1 SILITNSDRFNVFAT
16 VLNDSV
22 LKEME
27 LGQSI
32 SRLQMRRRLAFQREV
47 VDEVSCFQ
55 YPSPLQRE
63 PITLKNY
70 SISLVMYC
78 TLRFPLPLHVP
89 RARTMASCKPK
100 RRRVEHLRCCAQS
113 RLREGDED
121 EGEEE
126 ADYKSGRVQGV
137 VSIVVE
143 RYGNGSSK
151 RYLLDDDDDSPL
163 QGFLEEREPK
173 PGNKSQELNSAETNT
188 LWLPDV
194 VKDFVFPTGFPGSV
208 SDDYLDYMLW
218 QFPTN
223 VTGWICNAVGVG
235 SFSGTSAAATA
246 AASAA
251 AIRWVSKDG
260 IGALGRLL
268 IGGRFGSLFDDDPKQ
283 WRMYADLIGSAGSF
297 FDLATQLYPTQFLLL
312 ASTGNLAKAVARG
325 LRDPSFRV
333 IQNHFAISGNLGEVA
348 AKEEVW
354 EVAAQLIGLGLG
366 IMIIDTPGLVKSFP
380 FVSLT
385 WTSIR
390 LVHLWLRYQ
399 SLAVLQFNTVNLKR
413 ARILVQSHVTHSVVP
428 GFVDCNK
435 RENILLWQRFMK
447 PRIIFGVSLEEVSG
461 LEKSVYK
468 VKALL
473 KMYTREKYILTLNK
487 LNKDTDYLRSIWDKA
502 KLREHRFF
510 TLLERV
516 NATSRDVLRCL
527 WQAYWLYE
535 NMEQSFKDK
544 DSVFHWL
551 KQSLSEMDNK
561 FDDFLVKL
569 DTAGWNLRESN
580 LKIPNHILIDHEST
594 IPP

>member
-1 SILITNSDRFNVFAT
+1 MN
-16 VLNDSV
+16 
-22 LKEME
+22 
-27 LGQSI
+27 
-32 SRLQMRRRLAFQREV
+32 
-47 VDEVSCFQ
+47 
-55 YPSPLQRE
+55 
-63 PITLKNY
+63 
-70 SISLVMYC
+70 C
-78 TLRFPLPLHVP
+78 TLRLPLPHHIP
-89 RARTMASCKPK
+89 RTRTTSSCKPK

-113 RLREGDED
+113 DD
-121 EGEEE
+121 
-126 ADYKSGRVQGV
+126 KKRVEGV

-143 RYGNGSSK
+143 RYGNGTSK
-151 RYLLDDDDDSPL
+151 RYLLNDDDDSPL

-173 PGNKSQELNSAETNT
+173 PDNKSHSSETSNT

-223 VTGWICNAVGVG
+223 VTGWMCNVLVTSSLLKAVGVG
-235 SFSGTSAAATA
+235 SFSGTSPAATA

-283 WRMYADLIGSAGSF
+283 WRMYADFIGSAGSF

-366 IMIIDTPGLVKSFP
+366 ILIIDTPGLVKSFP

-399 SLAVLQFNTVNLKR
+399 SLAVLRFNTINLKR
-413 ARILVQSHVTHSVVP
+413 ARILVQSHVVHSVVP
-428 GFVDCNK
+428 GYVDCNK
-435 RENILLWQRFMK
+435 RENILVWQRFMK
-447 PRIIFGVSLEEVSG
+447 PRIIFGVSLEDVSG
-461 LEKSVYK
+461 LEKSVLK

-473 KMYTREKYILTLNK
+473 KIYAKEKYILTLNK
-487 LNKDTDYLRSIWDKA
+487 LDEDTEFSVSFK
-502 KLREHRFF
+502 
-510 TLLERV
+510 V

-535 NMEQSFKDK
+535 NMEESLKNK
-544 DSVFHWL
+544 DSVFNWL

-561 FDDFLVKL
+561 FDDFLFKL
-569 DTAGWNLRESN
+569 DTAGWNLSESN
-580 LKIPNHILIDHEST
+580 LKIPNHILIDQEES
-594 IPP
+594 IPF

>member
-1 SILITNSDRFNVFAT
+1 
-16 VLNDSV
+16 
-22 LKEME
+22 MH
-27 LGQSI
+27 
-32 SRLQMRRRLAFQREV
+32 
-47 VDEVSCFQ
+47 
-55 YPSPLQRE
+55 
-63 PITLKNY
+63 
-70 SISLVMYC
+70 C
-78 TLRFPLPLHVP
+78 TLRLPLPLHIP
-89 RARTMASCKPK
+89 RTRTTSSSKPK
-100 RRRVEHLRCCAQS
+100 RRRVEEHYLRCRCAQS
-113 RLREGDED
+113 S
-121 EGEEE
+121 EEE
-126 ADYKSGRVQGV
+126 GTDDKSVRVEGV

-143 RYGNGSSK
+143 RYGNGTSKRSSAFNAFPQDFK
-151 RYLLDDDDDSPL
+151 LTCLVCRYLLDDDDSPL

-173 PGNKSQELNSAETNT
+173 PDTNSNSSETNT
-188 LWLPDV
+188 VWVPDV

-223 VTGWICNAVGVG
+223 VTGWMCNAVGVG
-235 SFSGTSAAATA
+235 SFSGSSPAATA

-251 AIRWVSKDG
+251 AIRFSFMPLLSHVVLFWLLWFCLYCRWVSKDG

-283 WRMYADLIGSAGSF
+283 WRMYADFIGSAGSF
-297 FDLATQLYPTQFLLL
+297 FDLATQLYPSQFLLL

-354 EVAAQLIGLGLG
+354 EVGAQLIGLGLG
-366 IMIIDTPGLVKSFP
+366 ILIIDTPGLVKSFP

-399 SLAVLQFNTVNLKR
+399 SLAVLRFDTINLKR
-413 ARILVQSHVTHSVVP
+413 ARILIQSHVMHSVVP
-428 GFVDCNK
+428 GYVECNK
-435 RENILLWQRFMK
+435 RENILVWQRFMK

-461 LEKSVYK
+461 LEKSVFK

-473 KMYTREKYILTLNK
+473 KIYTKEKYILTLNK
-487 LNKDTDYLRSIWDKA
+487 LNKDTEFSVSFK
-502 KLREHRFF
+502 
-510 TLLERV
+510 V

-535 NMEQSFKDK
+535 NMEESLKNK

-551 KQSLSEMDNK
+551 KQSLSEMENK
-561 FDDFLVKL
+561 FDDFLFKL
-569 DTAGWNLRESN
+569 DTAGWNLGESN
-580 LKIPNHILIDHEST
+580 LKIPNHILIDLES
-594 IPP
+594 IPL

>member
-1 SILITNSDRFNVFAT
+1 MT
-16 VLNDSV
+16 
-22 LKEME
+22 
-27 LGQSI
+27 
-32 SRLQMRRRLAFQREV
+32 
-47 VDEVSCFQ
+47 SCQ
-55 YPSPLQRE
+55 
-63 PITLKNY
+63 
-70 SISLVMYC
+70 
-78 TLRFPLPLHVP
+78 
-89 RARTMASCKPK
+89 PK
-100 RRRVEHLRCCAQS
+100 RRRVEHLRCSAQPS
-113 RLREGDED
+113 SIREDDED
-121 EGEEE
+121 
-126 ADYKSGRVQGV
+126 ADDRRVGV
-137 VSIVVE
+137 ERRISIVVE
-143 RYGNGSSK
+143 RYGNGTSK
-151 RYLLDDDDDSPL
+151 RYFLDDDDSPL
-163 QGFLEEREPK
+163 QGILEERETK
-173 PGNKSQELNSAETNT
+173 PDNNSQSSNSSETNI

-194 VKDFVFPTGFPGSV
+194 VRDFVFPSGFPGSV

-223 VTGWICNAVGVG
+223 ITGWICNVLVTSSLLKAVGVG

-283 WRMYADLIGSAGSF
+283 WRMYADFIGSAGSF
-297 FDLATQLYPTQFLLL
+297 FDLATQLYPSQFLLL

-354 EVAAQLIGLGLG
+354 EVAAQLIGLGFG
-366 IMIIDTPGLVKSFP
+366 ILIIDTPGLVKSFP
-380 FVSLT
+380 FVLLT

-413 ARILVQSHVTHSVVP
+413 ARIIVESHVVHSVVP
-428 GFVDCNK
+428 GYVDCNK

-447 PRIIFGVSLEEVSG
+447 PRIIFGVSLEELSG
-461 LEKSVYK
+461 LEKSVSK

-473 KMYTREKYILTLNK
+473 KMYTKEKYILTLNK
-487 LNKDTDYLRSIWDKA
+487 LNKDTEFSVSFK
-502 KLREHRFF
+502 
-510 TLLERV
+510 V

-527 WQAYWLYE
+527 WQAYWLEE
-535 NMEQSFKDK
+535 NMEESFKDK

-561 FDDFLVKL
+561 FDDFLFKL

-580 LKIPNHILIDHEST
+580 LKVPNQVLIDQES
-594 IPP
+594 IPF

>member
-1 SILITNSDRFNVFAT
+1 
-16 VLNDSV
+16 
-22 LKEME
+22 
-27 LGQSI
+27 
-32 SRLQMRRRLAFQREV
+32 
-47 VDEVSCFQ
+47 
-55 YPSPLQRE
+55 
-63 PITLKNY
+63 
-70 SISLVMYC
+70 MYR

-89 RARTMASCKPK
+89 RTRTMASCKPK
-100 RRRVEHLRCCAQS
+100 RRRVEHLRCCAQY
-113 RLREGDED
+113 RLREGEED

-126 ADYKSGRVQGV
+126 ANDKRVQGL

-143 RYGNGSSK
+143 RYGNGTSK
-151 RYLLDDDDDSPL
+151 RYLLDDDDSPL
-163 QGFLEEREPK
+163 RGFLEEREPK
-173 PGNKSQELNSAETNT
+173 PDDKSQESNSSETNM

-223 VTGWICNAVGVG
+223 ITGWICNVLVTSSLLKAVGVG

-283 WRMYADLIGSAGSF
+283 WRMYADFIGSAGSF
-297 FDLATQLYPTQFLLL
+297 FDLATQLYPAQFLLL

-366 IMIIDTPGLVKSFP
+366 ILIIDTPGLVKSFP

-385 WTSIR
+385 WTSTR

-399 SLAVLQFNTVNLKR
+399 SLAVLQFKTVNLKR
-413 ARILVQSHVTHSVVP
+413 ARILVQSHVVHSVVP
-428 GFVDCNK
+428 GYVDCNK

-461 LEKSVYK
+461 LEKSVSK
-468 VKALL
+468 VKAFL
-473 KMYTREKYILTLNK
+473 MIYTKEKYILTLNK
-487 LNKDTDYLRSIWDKA
+487 DTEFSVTFK
-502 KLREHRFF
+502 
-510 TLLERV
+510 V

-535 NMEQSFKDK
+535 NMEQSFEDK

-551 KQSLSEMDNK
+551 KQSLSEMDKK
-561 FDDFLVKL
+561 FDDFLFKL
-569 DTAGWNLRESN
+569 NTAGWNLRESN
-580 LKIPNHILIDHEST
+580 LKIPNHILIDHESM
-594 IPP
+594 IPL

>member
-1 SILITNSDRFNVFAT
+1 
-16 VLNDSV
+16 
-22 LKEME
+22 
-27 LGQSI
+27 
-32 SRLQMRRRLAFQREV
+32 
-47 VDEVSCFQ
+47 
-55 YPSPLQRE
+55 
-63 PITLKNY
+63 
-70 SISLVMYC
+70 MYC
-78 TLRFPLPLHVP
+78 TLRFPLPLHI
-89 RARTMASCKPK
+89 ARTRTITSCKPK
-100 RRRVEHLRCCAQS
+100 RRRVDHLRCCAKPS
-113 RLREGDED
+113 LREDDED
-121 EGEEE
+121 EGEE
-126 ADYKSGRVQGV
+126 DSDDRRVGVQGR

-143 RYGNGSSK
+143 RYGNGTSK
-151 RYLLDDDDDSPL
+151 RYVLDDDDDSPL
-163 QGFLEEREPK
+163 QGLLEERETK
-173 PGNKSQELNSAETNT
+173 PNNKSQSLNSSETNT

-208 SDDYLDYMLW
+208 SDDYLDYMLL

-223 VTGWICNAVGVG
+223 VTGWICNVLVTSSLLKAVGVG
-235 SFSGTSAAATA
+235 SFSGTSPAATA

-283 WRMYADLIGSAGSF
+283 WRMYADFIGSAGSF
-297 FDLATQLYPTQFLLL
+297 FDLATQLYPSQFLLL

-325 LRDPSFRV
+325 FRDPSFRV

-366 IMIIDTPGLVKSFP
+366 ILIIDTPGLVKSFP

-399 SLAVLQFNTVNLKR
+399 SLLVLQFNTVNFKR
-413 ARILVQSHVTHSVVP
+413 ARILVESHVVHSIVP
-428 GFVDCNK
+428 GYVDCNK

-461 LEKSVYK
+461 LEKSVSK
-468 VKALL
+468 VKALF
-473 KMYTREKYILTLNK
+473 KMYTKERYILTLNK
-487 LNKDTDYLRSIWDKA
+487 LKKDTEIFVSFK
-502 KLREHRFF
+502 
-510 TLLERV
+510 V

-527 WQAYWLYE
+527 WQAYWLDE
-535 NMEQSFKDK
+535 NMDESFKDK

-561 FDDFLVKL
+561 FDDFLFKL

-580 LKIPNHILIDHEST
+580 LKIPNHILIDHES
-594 IPP
+594 IPF

>member
-1 SILITNSDRFNVFAT
+1 MKTCN
-16 VLNDSV
+16 
-22 LKEME
+22 EP
-27 LGQSI
+27 
-32 SRLQMRRRLAFQREV
+32 
-47 VDEVSCFQ
+47 VSQ
-55 YPSPLQRE
+55 
-63 PITLKNY
+63 I
-70 SISLVMYC
+70 IVMYC
-78 TLRFPLPLHVP
+78 TLRLPLPLHIP
-89 RARTMASCKPK
+89 RTRTTSSCKPK
-100 RRRVEHLRCCAQS
+100 RRRVEHLRCRCAQS
-113 RLREGDED
+113 EEGTDD
-121 EGEEE
+121 
-126 ADYKSGRVQGV
+126 KRVKGV
-137 VSIVVE
+137 VSIVVVE
-143 RYGNGSSK
+143 RYGNGTSK
-151 RYLLDDDDDSPL
+151 RYLLDDDDDDDSPL

-173 PGNKSQELNSAETNT
+173 PDTKTVGSNPSETNT

-223 VTGWICNAVGVG
+223 VTGWI
-235 SFSGTSAAATA
+235 
-246 AASAA
+246 
-251 AIRWVSKDG
+251 WVSKDG

-283 WRMYADLIGSAGSF
+283 WRMYADFIGSAGSF

-366 IMIIDTPGLVKSFP
+366 ILIIDTPGLVKSFP

-399 SLAVLQFNTVNLKR
+399 SLAVLRFDTINLKR
-413 ARILVQSHVTHSVVP
+413 ARILVQSHVVHSVVP
-428 GFVDCNK
+428 GYVECNK
-435 RENILLWQRFMK
+435 RENILVWQRFMK

-461 LEKSVYK
+461 LEKTVFK

-473 KMYTREKYILTLNK
+473 KIYTKEKYILTLNK
-487 LNKDTDYLRSIWDKA
+487 LNKDTEFSVSFK
-502 KLREHRFF
+502 
-510 TLLERV
+510 V

-535 NMEQSFKDK
+535 NMEESLKNK

-551 KQSLSEMDNK
+551 KQSLSEMENK
-561 FDDFLVKL
+561 FDDFLFKL
-569 DTAGWNLRESN
+569 DTAGWNLGESN
-580 LKIPNHILIDHEST
+580 LKIPNRILIDLES
-594 IPP
+594 IPL

>member
-1 SILITNSDRFNVFAT
+1 
-16 VLNDSV
+16 
-22 LKEME
+22 
-27 LGQSI
+27 
-32 SRLQMRRRLAFQREV
+32 
-47 VDEVSCFQ
+47 
-55 YPSPLQRE
+55 
-63 PITLKNY
+63 
-70 SISLVMYC
+70 MYC
-78 TLRFPLPLHVP
+78 TLRFPLPIHVP
-89 RARTMASCKPK
+89 RTRTMASCKPK
-100 RRRVEHLRCCAQS
+100 RRRLQHLRCCAQS
-113 RLREGDED
+113 SLGEGDED
-121 EGEEE
+121 EGREE
-126 ADYKSGRVQGV
+126 ADDQSVGV
-137 VSIVVE
+137 EGLVSIVVE
-143 RYGNGSSK
+143 RYGNGTSK
-151 RYLLDDDDDSPL
+151 RYLLDDDDSPL
-163 QGFLEEREPK
+163 QGFLEDEEREAK
-173 PGNKSQELNSAETNT
+173 PDNKSQGSKTNT
-188 LWLPDV
+188 LWLPDA

-223 VTGWICNAVGVG
+223 VTGWICNVLVTSSLLKAVGVG

-283 WRMYADLIGSAGSF
+283 WRMYADFIGSAGSF
-297 FDLATQLYPTQFLLL
+297 FDLATQLYPAQFLLL

-366 IMIIDTPGLVKSFP
+366 ILIIDTPGLVKSFP

-390 LVHLWLRYQ
+390 IVHLWLRYQ
-399 SLAVLQFNTVNLKR
+399 SLAVLRFNTVNLKR
-413 ARILVQSHVTHSVVP
+413 ARILVQSHVVHSIVM
-428 GFVDCNK
+428 GYVDCNK

-461 LEKSVYK
+461 LEKSVFK

-473 KMYTREKYILTLNK
+473 KIYTKERYILTLNK
-487 LNKDTDYLRSIWDKA
+487 LDKDTEFSVSFK
-502 KLREHRFF
+502 
-510 TLLERV
+510 V

-535 NMEQSFKDK
+535 NMENRFKDK

-551 KQSLSEMDNK
+551 KQSLSEMDSK
-561 FDDFLVKL
+561 FDDFLFKL

-580 LKIPNHILIDHEST
+580 LKIPNQILIDHEM
-594 IPP
+594 ID

>member
-1 SILITNSDRFNVFAT
+1 
-16 VLNDSV
+16 
-22 LKEME
+22 
-27 LGQSI
+27 
-32 SRLQMRRRLAFQREV
+32 
-47 VDEVSCFQ
+47 
-55 YPSPLQRE
+55 
-63 PITLKNY
+63 
-70 SISLVMYC
+70 MYC
-78 TLRFPLPLHVP
+78 TLRLPLPFHIP
-89 RARTMASCKPK
+89 RTRTTLSCKPK
-100 RRRVEHLRCCAQS
+100 RRRVDHLRCRCAQS
-113 RLREGDED
+113 S
-121 EGEEE
+121 EEE
-126 ADYKSGRVQGV
+126 ATDDNSVRVEGV

-143 RYGNGSSK
+143 RYGNGTSK
-151 RYLLDDDDDSPL
+151 RYLLDDDDSPL

-173 PGNKSQELNSAETNT
+173 PDTNSNSSETNT
-188 LWLPDV
+188 VWVPDV

-223 VTGWICNAVGVG
+223 VTGWMCNVLVTSSLLKAVGVG
-235 SFSGTSAAATA
+235 SFSGSSPAATA

-283 WRMYADLIGSAGSF
+283 WRMYADFIGSAGSF
-297 FDLATQLYPTQFLLL
+297 FDLATQLYPSQFLLL

-354 EVAAQLIGLGLG
+354 EVGAQLIGLGLG
-366 IMIIDTPGLVKSFP
+366 ILIIDTPGLVKSFP

-399 SLAVLQFNTVNLKR
+399 SLAVLRFDTINLKR
-413 ARILVQSHVTHSVVP
+413 ARILIQSHVMHSVVP
-428 GFVDCNK
+428 GYVECNK
-435 RENILLWQRFMK
+435 RENILVWQRFMK

-461 LEKSVYK
+461 LEKSVFK

-473 KMYTREKYILTLNK
+473 KIYTKEKYILTLNK
-487 LNKDTDYLRSIWDKA
+487 LNKDTEFSVSFK
-502 KLREHRFF
+502 
-510 TLLERV
+510 V

-535 NMEQSFKDK
+535 NMEESLKNK

-551 KQSLSEMDNK
+551 KQSLSEMENK
-561 FDDFLVKL
+561 FDDFLFKL
-569 DTAGWNLRESN
+569 DTAGWNLGESN
-580 LKIPNHILIDHEST
+580 LKIPNHILIDLES
-594 IPP
+594 IPL

>member
-1 SILITNSDRFNVFAT
+1 
-16 VLNDSV
+16 
-22 LKEME
+22 
-27 LGQSI
+27 
-32 SRLQMRRRLAFQREV
+32 
-47 VDEVSCFQ
+47 
-55 YPSPLQRE
+55 
-63 PITLKNY
+63 
-70 SISLVMYC
+70 MYC
-78 TLRFPLPLHVP
+78 TLRLPLPLHIP
-89 RARTMASCKPK
+89 RTRTTSPCKPK
-100 RRRVEHLRCCAQS
+100 RRRVEHLRCRCAQS
-113 RLREGDED
+113 EEGTDD
-121 EGEEE
+121 
-126 ADYKSGRVQGV
+126 KSVRVKGV
-137 VSIVVE
+137 VSIVVVE
-143 RYGNGSSK
+143 RYGNGTSKRSSAFNALSYFPQDFK
-151 RYLLDDDDDSPL
+151 PTCLVCRYLLDGDDDDDDSPL
-163 QGFLEEREPK
+163 QGFLQEREPK
-173 PGNKSQELNSAETNT
+173 PDTKTVGSNSSETNT

-223 VTGWICNAVGVG
+223 VTGWMCNVLAVGVG
-235 SFSGTSAAATA
+235 SFSGSSPAAT
-246 AASAA
+246 AA

-283 WRMYADLIGSAGSF
+283 WRMYADFIGSAGSF

-366 IMIIDTPGLVKSFP
+366 ILIIDTPGLVKSFP

-399 SLAVLQFNTVNLKR
+399 SLAVLRFDTINLKR
-413 ARILVQSHVTHSVVP
+413 ARILVQSHVVHSVVP
-428 GFVDCNK
+428 GYVECNK
-435 RENILLWQRFMK
+435 RENILVWQRFMK
-447 PRIIFGVSLEEVSG
+447 PGIIFGVSLEEVSG
-461 LEKSVYK
+461 LEKSVFK

-473 KMYTREKYILTLNK
+473 KIYTKEKYILTLNK
-487 LNKDTDYLRSIWDKA
+487 DTEFSVSFK
-502 KLREHRFF
+502 
-510 TLLERV
+510 V

-535 NMEQSFKDK
+535 NMEESFENK

-551 KQSLSEMDNK
+551 KQSLSEMENK
-561 FDDFLVKL
+561 FDDFLFKL
-569 DTAGWNLRESN
+569 DTSGWNLGESN
-580 LKIPNHILIDHEST
+580 LKIPNHILIDQES
-594 IPP
+594 IPL

>member
-1 SILITNSDRFNVFAT
+1 MT
-16 VLNDSV
+16 
-22 LKEME
+22 
-27 LGQSI
+27 
-32 SRLQMRRRLAFQREV
+32 
-47 VDEVSCFQ
+47 SCQ
-55 YPSPLQRE
+55 
-63 PITLKNY
+63 
-70 SISLVMYC
+70 
-78 TLRFPLPLHVP
+78 
-89 RARTMASCKPK
+89 PK
-100 RRRVEHLRCCAQS
+100 RRRVEHLRCSAQPS
-113 RLREGDED
+113 SIREDDED
-121 EGEEE
+121 
-126 ADYKSGRVQGV
+126 ADDRRDTEMALQKGGQL
-137 VSIVVE
+137 
-143 RYGNGSSK
+143 RYF
-151 RYLLDDDDDSPL
+151 LDDDDSPL
-163 QGFLEEREPK
+163 QGILEERETK
-173 PGNKSQELNSAETNT
+173 PDNNSQSSNSSETNI

-194 VKDFVFPTGFPGSV
+194 DSQNVK
-208 SDDYLDYMLW
+208 LAE
-218 QFPTN
+218 
-223 VTGWICNAVGVG
+223 AVGVG

-283 WRMYADLIGSAGSF
+283 WRMYADFIGSAGSF
-297 FDLATQLYPTQFLLL
+297 FDLATQLYPSQFLLL

-354 EVAAQLIGLGLG
+354 EVAAQLIGLGFG
-366 IMIIDTPGLVKSFP
+366 ILIIDTPGLVKSFP
-380 FVSLT
+380 FVLLT

-413 ARILVQSHVTHSVVP
+413 ARIIVESHVVHSVVP
-428 GFVDCNK
+428 GYVDCNK

-447 PRIIFGVSLEEVSG
+447 PRIIFGVSLEELSG
-461 LEKSVYK
+461 LEKSVSK

-473 KMYTREKYILTLNK
+473 KMYTKEKYILTLNK
-487 LNKDTDYLRSIWDKA
+487 LNKDTEFSVSFK
-502 KLREHRFF
+502 
-510 TLLERV
+510 V

-527 WQAYWLYE
+527 WQAYWLEE
-535 NMEQSFKDK
+535 NMEESFKDK

-561 FDDFLVKL
+561 FDDFLFKL

-580 LKIPNHILIDHEST
+580 LKVPNQVLIDQES
-594 IPP
+594 IPF

>member
-1 SILITNSDRFNVFAT
+1 
-16 VLNDSV
+16 
-22 LKEME
+22 
-27 LGQSI
+27 
-32 SRLQMRRRLAFQREV
+32 
-47 VDEVSCFQ
+47 
-55 YPSPLQRE
+55 
-63 PITLKNY
+63 
-70 SISLVMYC
+70 MYC
-78 TLRFPLPLHVP
+78 TLRLPLPLHIP
-89 RARTMASCKPK
+89 RTRTTSSSKPK
-100 RRRVEHLRCCAQS
+100 RRRVEEHYLRCRCAQS
-113 RLREGDED
+113 S
-121 EGEEE
+121 EEE
-126 ADYKSGRVQGV
+126 GTDDKSVRVEGV

-143 RYGNGSSK
+143 RYGNGTSK
-151 RYLLDDDDDSPL
+151 RYLLDDDDDDSPL

-173 PGNKSQELNSAETNT
+173 PDTNSNSSETNT
-188 LWLPDV
+188 VWVPDV

-223 VTGWICNAVGVG
+223 VTGWMCNVLVTSSLLKAVGVG
-235 SFSGTSAAATA
+235 SFSGSSPAATA

-283 WRMYADLIGSAGSF
+283 WRMYADFIGSAGSF

-354 EVAAQLIGLGLG
+354 EVGAQLIGLGLG
-366 IMIIDTPGLVKSFP
+366 ILIIDTPGLVKSFP

-399 SLAVLQFNTVNLKR
+399 SLAVLRFDTINLKR
-413 ARILVQSHVTHSVVP
+413 ARILIQSHVMHSVVP
-428 GFVDCNK
+428 GYVECNK
-435 RENILLWQRFMK
+435 RENILVWQRFMK

-461 LEKSVYK
+461 LEKSVFK

-473 KMYTREKYILTLNK
+473 KIYTKEKYILTLNK
-487 LNKDTDYLRSIWDKA
+487 LNKDTEFSVSFK
-502 KLREHRFF
+502 
-510 TLLERV
+510 V

-535 NMEQSFKDK
+535 NMEESLKNK

-551 KQSLSEMDNK
+551 KQSLSEMENK
-561 FDDFLVKL
+561 FDDFLFKL
-569 DTAGWNLRESN
+569 DTAGWNLGESN
-580 LKIPNHILIDHEST
+580 LKIPNHILIDLES
-594 IPP
+594 IPL

>member
-1 SILITNSDRFNVFAT
+1 MKTCN
-16 VLNDSV
+16 
-22 LKEME
+22 EP
-27 LGQSI
+27 
-32 SRLQMRRRLAFQREV
+32 
-47 VDEVSCFQ
+47 VSQ
-55 YPSPLQRE
+55 
-63 PITLKNY
+63 I
-70 SISLVMYC
+70 IVMYC
-78 TLRFPLPLHVP
+78 TLRLPLPLHIP
-89 RARTMASCKPK
+89 RTRTTSSCKPK
-100 RRRVEHLRCCAQS
+100 RRRVEHLRCRCAQS
-113 RLREGDED
+113 EEGTDD
-121 EGEEE
+121 
-126 ADYKSGRVQGV
+126 KSVRVKGV
-137 VSIVVE
+137 VSIVVVE
-143 RYGNGSSK
+143 RYGNGTSKRSSAFNALSYFPQHFK
-151 RYLLDDDDDSPL
+151 LTCLVCRYLLDDDDDDDSPL

-173 PGNKSQELNSAETNT
+173 PDTKTVGSNPSETNT

-223 VTGWICNAVGVG
+223 VTGWMCNVLVTSSLLKASLLSLAFFLLSLDSFSRAVGVG
-235 SFSGTSAAATA
+235 SFSGSSPAATA

-283 WRMYADLIGSAGSF
+283 WRMYADFIGSAGSF

-366 IMIIDTPGLVKSFP
+366 ILIIDTPGLVKSFP

-399 SLAVLQFNTVNLKR
+399 SLAVLRFDTINLKR
-413 ARILVQSHVTHSVVP
+413 ARILVQSHVVHSVVP
-428 GFVDCNK
+428 GYVECNK
-435 RENILLWQRFMK
+435 RENILVWQRFMK

-461 LEKSVYK
+461 LEKTVFK

-473 KMYTREKYILTLNK
+473 KIYTKEKYILTLNK
-487 LNKDTDYLRSIWDKA
+487 LNKDTEFSVSFK
-502 KLREHRFF
+502 
-510 TLLERV
+510 V

-535 NMEQSFKDK
+535 NMEESLKNK

-551 KQSLSEMDNK
+551 KQSLSEMENK
-561 FDDFLVKL
+561 FDDFLFKL
-569 DTAGWNLRESN
+569 DTAGWNLGESN
-580 LKIPNHILIDHEST
+580 LKIPNRILIDLES
-594 IPP
+594 IPL

>member
-1 SILITNSDRFNVFAT
+1 MHCTI
-16 VLNDSV
+16 
-22 LKEME
+22 
-27 LGQSI
+27 
-32 SRLQMRRRLAFQREV
+32 RL
-47 VDEVSCFQ
+47 
-55 YPSPLQRE
+55 
-63 PITLKNY
+63 
-70 SISLVMYC
+70 
-78 TLRFPLPLHVP
+78 PLPLHIT
-89 RARTMASCKPK
+89 RTRTTSSFKLK
-100 RRRVEHLRCCAQS
+100 RRRVEDLRCCAQS
-113 RLREGDED
+113 E
-121 EGEEE
+121 EEE
-126 ADYKSGRVQGV
+126 ATDEKSVRVEGV

-143 RYGNGSSK
+143 RYGNGTSK

-163 QGFLEEREPK
+163 QGFLEEREANPDTK
-173 PGNKSQELNSAETNT
+173 TVGSNSSETNT

-223 VTGWICNAVGVG
+223 VTGWMCNVLVTSSLLKAVGVG
-235 SFSGTSAAATA
+235 SFSGSSAAATA

-283 WRMYADLIGSAGSF
+283 WRMYADFIGSAGSF

-366 IMIIDTPGLVKSFP
+366 ILIIDTPGLVKSFP

-399 SLAVLQFNTVNLKR
+399 SLAVLRFDTINLKR
-413 ARILVQSHVTHSVVP
+413 ARILVQSHVVHSVVP
-428 GFVDCNK
+428 GYVDCNG
-435 RENILLWQRFMK
+435 RENILVWQRFMK

-461 LEKSVYK
+461 LEKSVFK

-473 KMYTREKYILTLNK
+473 QIYRKEKYILTLNK
-487 LNKDTDYLRSIWDKA
+487 LNKDTEFSVSFK
-502 KLREHRFF
+502 
-510 TLLERV
+510 V

-535 NMEQSFKDK
+535 NMEESLKNK
-544 DSVFHWL
+544 NSVFHCL
-551 KQSLSEMDNK
+551 KQSLSEMENK
-561 FDDFLVKL
+561 FDDFLFKL
-569 DTAGWNLRESN
+569 DTAGWNLGESN
-580 LKIPNHILIDHEST
+580 LKIPNHILIDQES
-594 IPP
+594 IPL